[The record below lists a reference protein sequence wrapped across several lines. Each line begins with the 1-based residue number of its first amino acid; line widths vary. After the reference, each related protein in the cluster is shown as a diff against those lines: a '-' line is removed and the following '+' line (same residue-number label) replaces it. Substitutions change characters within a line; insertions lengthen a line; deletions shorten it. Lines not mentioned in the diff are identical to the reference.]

1 MRALA
6 FDYAT
11 SEDCLNLN
19 VFTPVSKPKEPL
31 PVVIWLHGGSNGV
44 TGPACLTNTAAAPSH
59 TSPIPTLSHSGRSLS
74 HSPPPPPSVAG
85 SATSHGPIEWLVNG
99 MKNSVIVVSVNSQ
112 LAALGFL
119 ALEVLATE
127 DTRPGDVS
135 GNYAILDQQLAMRWV
150 QREIEHFGGDP
161 KKVFLLGQAQQGRLV

>member
-1 MRALA
+1 
-6 FDYAT
+6 
-11 SEDCLNLN
+11 
-19 VFTPVSKPKEPL
+19 
-31 PVVIWLHGGSNGV
+31 
-44 TGPACLTNTAAAPSH
+44 
-59 TSPIPTLSHSGRSLS
+59 
-74 HSPPPPPSVAG
+74 
-85 SATSHGPIEWLVNG
+85 
-99 MKNSVIVVSVNSQ
+99 MKNSVIVVSVNSR

>member
-1 MRALA
+1 M
-6 FDYAT
+6 
-11 SEDCLNLN
+11 N
-19 VFTPVSKPKEPL
+19 
-31 PVVIWLHGGSNGV
+31 
-44 TGPACLTNTAAAPSH
+44 
-59 TSPIPTLSHSGRSLS
+59 
-74 HSPPPPPSVAG
+74 
-85 SATSHGPIEWLVNG
+85 
-99 MKNSVIVVSVNSQ
+99 NSVIVVSVNSR

-127 DTRPGDVS
+127 DTRP